1 MAMAQHPIDDRS
13 AREKRDLAR
22 RARRLAQ
29 TQVLDAD
36 RIKLMQFAAELD
48 KAADALERR
57 SAALSLPPTAAP
69 ALQAQPPSAELS
81 RGPKEPD

>member
-1 MAMAQHPIDDRS
+1 MQHPIDSQS

-29 TQVLDAD
+29 TQILDAD
-36 RIKLMQFAAELD
+36 RMKLMQFAAELD

-57 SAALSLPPTAAP
+57 SAAISFPPTAAP
-69 ALQAQPPSAELS
+69 PPQARQPSADPELAPPSI
-81 RGPKEPD
+81 